1 MRAIFIKEINS
12 FFSGTIGY
20 LVIAVFLIL
29 NGLFL
34 WVFESPFNILNYGFA
49 NLSGFFKLAPWIFI
63 FLIPAV
69 TMRSFSE
76 ERKEGTIELLMTR
89 PITDTQLLLGKFL
102 GNLTVSL
109 LAVLPTLLYVFTI
122 FQLRQENSLIDIGRI
137 LGSYLGLIFL
147 IGIFTAIGIFSSAL
161 TQNQIVAFIIGSLL
175 CFLSFYAFEGLSH
188 FNLLGSEIYAWE
200 YLGIDFHYQS
210 ISRGVLDT
218 RDLIYFFSLML
229 LFLSFTHFNLSL
241 SRK

>member
-1 MRAIFIKEINS
+1 ISSIFNMRAIFIKEINS

-137 LGSYLGLIFL
+137 L
-147 IGIFTAIGIFSSAL
+147 
-161 TQNQIVAFIIGSLL
+161 
-175 CFLSFYAFEGLSH
+175 
-188 FNLLGSEIYAWE
+188 
-200 YLGIDFHYQS
+200 
-210 ISRGVLDT
+210 
-218 RDLIYFFSLML
+218 
-229 LFLSFTHFNLSL
+229 
-241 SRK
+241 